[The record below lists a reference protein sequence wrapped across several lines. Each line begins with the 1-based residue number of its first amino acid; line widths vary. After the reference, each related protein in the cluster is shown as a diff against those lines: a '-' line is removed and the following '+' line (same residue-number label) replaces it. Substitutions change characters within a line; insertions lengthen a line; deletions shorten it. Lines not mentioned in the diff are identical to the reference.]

1 MKSNQDTMSSWLR
14 ASLKAGVWLSALMT
28 VGYGLLVGGMAQA
41 AGLLTPSDG
50 SLPPLNLREQHVKVV
65 IEDGYAVTTVE
76 QVFHNPHNRDLEAV
90 YSFPVPEHGA
100 VGEFTLWI
108 DGKPVTGEVLEKQEA
123 RRVYEEEKQAG
134 RDAGITEKDRYK
146 TFDIRVS
153 PVRAGRDTR
162 TRLVYYQ
169 TAQVDT
175 GIGRY
180 VYPLEE
186 GGVDEQKLAFWT
198 ADTRVQSRFSF
209 NLHLKSGYPVD
220 ALRLPNNLQAQVS
233 QVGPGEW
240 KVHID
245 NQRDYQGNNQASS
258 AAAQEE
264 SGSQAPAFNPQQNAA
279 AFNLDKDL
287 VVYWRHQ
294 TGLPGSVDLVTYK
307 PDAGKRGSFML
318 TITPGDD
325 LKPITEGSDWV
336 FVLDISGSMQGKY
349 ATLADGVQRA
359 LTKLRP
365 NDRFRIV
372 LFNDRSRELTQGY
385 VNATPEAVR
394 QYSDEVARIQ
404 PNNGTNLFAGLELG
418 LDSLEADRTSAIVL
432 VTDGVANV
440 GETAQ
445 RAFLELIRKK
455 DTRLFTFIL
464 GNSAN
469 RPLLEAMTQAS
480 GGFAVSISNSDDIVG
495 QLLTAVSKVS
505 HEALHGVAVKIS
517 GVKVADLTPREI
529 GSLYRGQQRV
539 LLGHYWGDGMADVE
553 LTGRISGQA
562 KTYRTRFA
570 FPAQSAANPE
580 LERLWAYASI
590 EDMQAEM
597 ADFGEQA
604 DLKRAATDLALEYG
618 LVTDYT
624 AMVVLREEQFAAR
637 GIQRHNRDRVA
648 LEEAARQQRAQA
660 GPVSRRVDS
669 QQPLYPGSQASHSG
683 SSGSGALD
691 GWTLLMLLPLA
702 WLALGSGSRP
712 HREA

>member
-1 MKSNQDTMSSWLR
+1 MKSAQDVLSPKPMSWWLR
-14 ASLKAGVWLSALMT
+14 AGLKTALWLSALMT
-28 VGYGLLVGGMAQA
+28 VAYGLLVGGMAQA

-50 SLPPLNLREQHVKVV
+50 SLPPLQLKEQHVKVV

-123 RRVYEEEKQAG
+123 RKVYEEEKKAG
-134 RDAGITEKDRYK
+134 RDAGIAEKDSYK
-146 TFDIRVS
+146 TFDISVS
-153 PVRAGRDTR
+153 PVRAGQDTR

-169 TAQVDT
+169 TAGVDT

-198 ADTRVQSRFSF
+198 ADTQVMSHFSF
-209 NLHLKSGYPVD
+209 DLHLKSGYPVD
-220 ALRLPNNLQAQVS
+220 AIRLPNNLQAQVS

-245 NQRDYQGNNQASS
+245 SQGGTPAGTP
-258 AAAQEE
+258 AAKEE
-264 SGSQAPAFNPQQNAA
+264 GTGQQGPTFNPQPNTA
-279 AFNLDKDL
+279 AFNLDKDV

-294 TGLPGSVDLVTYK
+294 PGLPGSVDLVTYK
-307 PDAGKRGSFML
+307 PDAGKRGTFLL
-318 TITPGDD
+318 TVTPGDD
-325 LKPITEGSDWV
+325 LKPITEGSDWI
-336 FVLDISGSMQGKY
+336 FVLDVSGSMQGKY

-359 LTKLRP
+359 LGKLRS

-372 LFNDRSRELTQGY
+372 LFNDRSRELTNGY
-385 VNATPEAVR
+385 VNATPEAVK
-394 QYSDEVARIQ
+394 QYSTEVANIQ
-404 PNNGTNLFAGLELG
+404 PNNGTNLFAGLQLG
-418 LDSLEADRTSAIVL
+418 MDSLEADRTSAIVL

-445 RAFLELIRKK
+445 RKFIDLIKRK
-455 DTRLFTFIL
+455 DTRLFTFIM

-469 RPLLEAMTQAS
+469 RPLLEAMTKAS

-505 HEALHGVAVKIS
+505 HQALHGVAVKIG

-529 GSLYRGQQRV
+529 GSLYRGQQLV

-553 LTGRISGQA
+553 LTGRISGQP
-562 KTYRTRFA
+562 KTYRTRFP
-570 FPAQSAANPE
+570 FPAKTQANPE

-604 DLKRAATDLALEYG
+604 DLKRATTDLALEYG
-618 LVTDYT
+618 LVTDT
-624 AMVVLREEQFAAR
+624 TSMIVLREEQFAAR
-637 GIQRHNRDRVA
+637 NIKRTNRDRVA

-660 GPVSRRVDS
+660 GSVSRRVDA
-669 QQPLYPGSQASHSG
+669 QQPMYTSNQANH

-691 GWTLLMLLPLA
+691 GWTLMLLLPLV
-702 WLALGSGSRP
+702 WLALRQ
-712 HREA
+712 RQAT